1 MAAITAVFYFIIRE
15 KSLIVEHVISLLK
28 EQNQGENVNVGSVRT
43 KAAALVYF
51 VIFAIVLLN
60 KLVISKFLHL
70 ISSF

>member
-15 KSLIVEHVISLLK
+15 KSLIVEHAISLLK

-51 VIFAIVLLN
+51 FIFAIVLLN

>member
-28 EQNQGENVNVGSVRT
+28 KQNQGENVNVSSVRT

-70 ISSF
+70 ISGF

>member
-15 KSLIVEHVISLLK
+15 KSLIVEHAISLLK